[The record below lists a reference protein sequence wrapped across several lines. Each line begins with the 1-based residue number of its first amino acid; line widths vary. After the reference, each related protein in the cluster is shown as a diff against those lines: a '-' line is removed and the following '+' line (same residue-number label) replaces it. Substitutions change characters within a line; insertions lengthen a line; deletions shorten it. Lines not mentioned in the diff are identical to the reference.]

1 MTRAAGLLLLLAL
14 LVGGCVQPDPH
25 PRFTPAWEEFD
36 PTEEGWFVTRGA
48 LLCADCQFHNLLSQ
62 PLPERNLSA
71 EAAEATAI
79 RPPQL
84 DLFSPEVL
92 EWILEND
99 TADKEVVLHLGDAT
113 NLATTGEFERFV
125 ESMSRSPKPW
135 FMAPGNHDIDY
146 FGVYTARDPEVLKA
160 ASFRGGEAM
169 DKGRFIRRYVATL
182 LRQQDA
188 GCQAL
193 RRALG
198 LEIRPD
204 ATPAQAAARIP
215 ASFEWYGDED
225 VAGLLDRICWKIDEE
240 QPWRSFI
247 LQGIYLGRI
256 DQRGVQVFL
265 LDSCQYTRRPV
276 RAPNAWRSYPVDYSC
291 GLTGEMLP
299 DQLRKIREWLEARNH
314 GAVFACH
321 HPFEVLAAR
330 SRTNLGWLWREYR
343 VSMMVTA
350 HTHAGYYAH
359 HDLGGNRDQIELNI
373 GSTSDWPMEW
383 RTLQG
388 FVNPDKETVYI
399 RSVRNMLV
407 DVLRRRGGFFDRD
420 WEIPLGARDDYRG
433 YKRGQSAKGLLVNY
447 YLGAHY
453 TPYWLKPPRTRAN
466 KAAHDTEVE
475 VKDTL
480 LWTFYRLVKHFPTDP
495 DRPAAW
501 PTGCENDQA
510 VMELLESTHRRGS
523 LNRKVLVLEEVY
535 AFERSR
541 GTHDP
546 KTGAATDDVRKRYK
560 ISQAVWASR
569 FMAAQGRRL
578 RVEDDLIAVEWEGT
592 KAKELIE
599 REQERE

>member
-1 MTRAAGLLLLLAL
+1 MRRAVALPLLLGALLAS
-14 LVGGCVQPDPH
+14 GCIQPDPQ

-36 PTEEGWFVTRGA
+36 PTEEGWFVTRQA
-48 LLCADCQFHNLLSQ
+48 LLCADCQFHNLLSR

-71 EAAEATAI
+71 EAAAATAI

-113 NLATTGEFERFV
+113 NLATTGEFEQFV

-146 FGVYTARDPEVLKA
+146 FGVYKARDREVLKA
-160 ASFRGGEAM
+160 SAFRAGEAM

-182 LRQQDA
+182 LRQPDA

-193 RRALG
+193 RQALG
-198 LEIRPD
+198 LGIRPD
-204 ATPAQAAARIP
+204 ATLAQAASRIP
-215 ASFEWYGDED
+215 ASFEWHGDEA

-247 LQGIYLGRI
+247 LQSVYLGRT
-256 DQRGVQVFL
+256 DLRGVQILL

-299 DQLRKIREWLEARNH
+299 DQLRKIREWLDRQEH
-314 GAVFACH
+314 GSVFMCH

-330 SRTNLGWLWREYR
+330 SRTNLGYLWREYR
-343 VSMMVTA
+343 VAMMVTA
-350 HTHAGYYAH
+350 HTHGGYYAH

-388 FVNPDKETVYI
+388 FVNPEKETIYI
-399 RSVRNMLV
+399 RSTRNMLV
-407 DVLRRRGGFFDRD
+407 DVLRRRGGFFDRK
-420 WEIPLGARDDYRG
+420 WEIPLGAPDDYRG

-466 KAAHDTEVE
+466 KAAYDTEEE

-480 LWTFYRLVKHFPTDP
+480 LWTFYRLVKQFPTDP
-495 DRPAAW
+495 DRPAEW
-501 PTGCENDQA
+501 PAGCENDQA
-510 VMELLESTHRRGS
+510 VMELLESTYRGS
-523 LNRKVLVLEEVY
+523 FDRKVLVLEEMS

-541 GTHDP
+541 GTRDP
-546 KTGAATDDVRKRYK
+546 QTGAATDDVRKRYK

-569 FMAAQGRRL
+569 FMAAKGRRL

-592 KAKELIE
+592 RVKELIE
-599 REQERE
+599 GAE